1 MRRLRIAAPTQLL
14 LVMPEVAST
23 PAQRWFSLPA
33 SAQATALS
41 LLARMIADGVVDE
54 EEEEEAVDD
63 GDR

>member
-1 MRRLRIAAPTQLL
+1 
-14 LVMPEVAST
+14 MPEVAST

-54 EEEEEAVDD
+54 EEEEAAVDD